1 MARYST
7 GELAKLC
14 GVSVR
19 TVQFYATKGILHP
32 AELSEGGRRLYSEE
46 DRRQMELICLL
57 KSLGLSLEA
66 IKGVLRSEHPQK
78 VLMLLLDEQ
87 ERRLAAEIADR
98 EGQRET
104 IRLVRACIAGAR
116 EIPLDLQSDIER
128 MASGQRKRELR
139 RTHAVML
146 AGGSACTL
154 AELAALLLGILR
166 DDWRPLAAVIPAV
179 ILICVLLTRMYI
191 RNTAYICPECG
202 EMFPAGLRAVL
213 WSRHTPRARRLRC
226 PSCGRTGWC
235 VETGRGRKSPGR

>member
-1 MARYST
+1 
-7 GELAKLC
+7 
-14 GVSVR
+14 
-19 TVQFYATKGILHP
+19 
-32 AELSEGGRRLYSEE
+32 
-46 DRRQMELICLL
+46 
-57 KSLGLSLEA
+57 
-66 IKGVLRSEHPQK
+66 
-78 VLMLLLDEQ
+78 
-87 ERRLAAEIADR
+87 
-98 EGQRET
+98 
-104 IRLVRACIAGAR
+104 
-116 EIPLDLQSDIER
+116 